1 MPGTPITMNQYEN
14 LKLPQHYRTA
24 LQNGEECWENIEIV
38 HLLNNKKIFTQ
49 YFELKNDFMDS
60 IEDIDVFY
68 GFLKH
73 RQNLKYLGIFYVK
86 WYTTKE
92 CRSYLSKR
100 GMGNRV

>member
-1 MPGTPITMNQYEN
+1 MEAVKGGLKRKKN
-14 LKLPQHYRTA
+14 LKLQQHYRTA

-73 RQNLKYLGIFYVK
+73 RQNTGKI
-86 WYTTKE
+86 
-92 CRSYLSKR
+92 
-100 GMGNRV
+100 